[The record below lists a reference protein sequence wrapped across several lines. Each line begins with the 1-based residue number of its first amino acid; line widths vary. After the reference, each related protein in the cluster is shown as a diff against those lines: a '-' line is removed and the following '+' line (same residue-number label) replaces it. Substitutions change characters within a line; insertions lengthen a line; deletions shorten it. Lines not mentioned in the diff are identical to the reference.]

1 MKNFQNFYDRK
12 GMKKFQNIYG
22 KKGKNN
28 EEILEYL
35 W

>member
-12 GMKKFQNIYG
+12 GMKNFQNIYG
-22 KKGKNN
+22 KKGMKN
-28 EEILEYL
+28 EEFLEFL